1 MQQSLTGVP
10 HNRYFEKFPK
20 IYREKLNKFTYQR
33 ILRGG
38 SMAAATS
45 KMERFVSKMERFVI
59 IVNGR
64 KPLSTITKRSI
75 LDVAAAIYPLL
86 ILFSGRKM
94 MQNFPEQHYKQNT
107 SSDCI
112 CQLKLSEPT
121 HIEIKQELSSILFH
135 ICVQVQTAVHAG
147 TATLS
152 EASIF

>member
-1 MQQSLTGVP
+1 
-10 HNRYFEKFPK
+10 
-20 IYREKLNKFTYQR
+20 
-33 ILRGG
+33 
-38 SMAAATS
+38 MAAATS

-64 KPLSTITKRSI
+64 KQLSTITKRSI

-94 MQNFPEQHYKQNT
+94 MQNFPEKHYKQNI

-121 HIEIKQELSSILFH
+121 HIEIK
-135 ICVQVQTAVHAG
+135 
-147 TATLS
+147 
-152 EASIF
+152 

>member
-45 KMERFVSKMERFVI
+45 KMERFVI
-59 IVNGR
+59 IVNGY
-64 KPLSTITKRSI
+64 KPLTTLTKRSI
-75 LDVAAAIYPLL
+75 LDVAAAIYPPL

-94 MQNFPEQHYKQNT
+94 MQNFLEQHYKQNI